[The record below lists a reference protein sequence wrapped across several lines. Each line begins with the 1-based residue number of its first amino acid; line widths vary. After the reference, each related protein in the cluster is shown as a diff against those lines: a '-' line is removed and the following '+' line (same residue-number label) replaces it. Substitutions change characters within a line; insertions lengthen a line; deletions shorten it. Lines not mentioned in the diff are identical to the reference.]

1 MSYLKCRALVVDDD
15 ALVRNLTIRALHAEG
30 FACDAASDGV
40 EGRQKLDS
48 NRYDVVV
55 TDLRMPNRN
64 GHSLAVELLA
74 SDDHPI
80 VVVLTGVM
88 EPQLAKDLIKRG
100 AESVEFKPVN
110 YDLFAAKIKALAE
123 RRTSQLDGSRDLHS
137 TPGSGTGR
145 HFGTGKGAKGTDSTN
160 GAPDWERDLMR
171 LSKVLPVSQAAFEVF
186 NMASSNDFETQQIA
200 AAIKRDA
207 SLVADV
213 LKLANCS
220 FYNAS
225 GAKIV
230 ELEEA
235 VVRIGQKR
243 IGEVALATSTLATLT
258 ASVLPWMNVDV
269 AWRRSIAAGVAI
281 ELLLEK
287 GAYPAIE
294 EALFLSALMHS
305 LGRVALG
312 MLYPQRYQEMVR
324 VCEEQDKTLR
334 EEEKSA
340 FRTTHPQ
347 VMARLLESWEIPA
360 AVYEPLKYVGD
371 RYLSL
376 GRVPEPLRTK
386 AELVKL
392 AGLIA
397 RIAVGQWEPWDR
409 VELPPESVLERL
421 SIDSCS
427 EIIEQTRSDSE
438 AIAAMRLER
447 SEPRKRT
454 ESRNGPKQPS
464 HRLNYYNLSPEP
476 FDFLAETIPSMGIRL
491 KACDTDV
498 FESEENVL
506 INGIRT
512 SPHRLAVL
520 INPRFSTGKK
530 LIVTDA
536 DNVEPYTRF
545 GRVLSLPGSYGA
557 LRSACQDVAQE
568 LRPKAHAATT

>member
-1 MSYLKCRALVVDDD
+1 MSYFKCRALVVDDE

-30 FACDAASDGV
+30 FSCDAARDGV
-40 EGRQKLDS
+40 EAQEMLDS
-48 NRYDVVV
+48 NDYEVVV
-55 TDLRMPNRN
+55 TDLRMPNRH

-80 VVVLTGVM
+80 VVVLTGLM
-88 EPQLAKDLIKRG
+88 EPKLAKDLIKRG

-110 YDLFAAKIKALAE
+110 YDLFAAKLKALAE
-123 RRTSQLDGSRDLHS
+123 RRATQLDGRRDLAS
-137 TPGSGTGR
+137 APCPGTGR
-145 HFGTGKGAKGTDSTN
+145 HLETGNGGKGTDSTDD
-160 GAPDWERDLMR
+160 APDWERDLER
-171 LSKVLPVSQAAFEVF
+171 LSKVLPVSQAAFDVF
-186 NMASSNDFETQQIA
+186 NMASSNDFETEHIA

-207 SLVADV
+207 SLAADV

-225 GAKIV
+225 GTKVV
-230 ELEEA
+230 ELEQA
-235 VVRIGQKR
+235 VVRIGQRR
-243 IGEVALATSTLATLT
+243 IGELALATSTLATLT
-258 ASVLPWMNVDV
+258 ASVLPWMNIDL

-287 GAYPAIE
+287 GTYPATE

-305 LGRVALG
+305 LGRIALG

-324 VCEEQDKTLR
+324 LCEEQHKTLR
-334 EEEKSA
+334 EEEEAA
-340 FRTTHPQ
+340 FRTAHPQ
-347 VMARLLESWEIPA
+347 VMARLLQSWEIPTA
-360 AVYEPLKYVGD
+360 IYEPLKYVGD

-376 GRVPEPLRTK
+376 GRVPQPLRTK
-386 AELVKL
+386 AELVKV
-392 AGLIA
+392 AGLIG
-397 RIAVGQWEPWDR
+397 RIAVGQWEAWDR

-427 EIIEQTRSDSE
+427 DIIEQTRSDSD
-438 AIAAMRLER
+438 AIAAMRLQRTPPE
-447 SEPRKRT
+447 ERT
-454 ESRNGPKQPS
+454 EGRNGPKRPS
-464 HRLNYYNLSPEP
+464 YRLNYCNLSPEP
-476 FDFLAETIPSMGIRL
+476 FDFLAEIIPSMGITL

-498 FESEENVL
+498 FESQENVL
-506 INGIRT
+506 INSTRT
-512 SPHRLAVL
+512 SPPRLAAL

-557 LRSACQDVAQE
+557 LRSACQDIAQD
-568 LRPKAHAATT
+568 LRPKARAATT